1 MNRRSRRRVSV
12 VGVAAPLTSVTCSFR
27 FEAAHTLAWHPGKCR
42 NLHGHSYRLDVT
54 VSGPLDGNGV
64 VIDFDRLHEIVDR
77 EVVGQ
82 WDHRDLNQV
91 LDNPTAELLAHRAWE
106 LLTDAGVTL
115 SALRL
120 WETDDLVGG
129 ADRRRTAPDHGRSSG
144 PPVGWPR
151 LDGVHGHGP
160 PGVGIA
166 PLALTFDY
174 GQRHR
179 TELDRSA
186 GVAGHFRSEH
196 LVVTLDTSA
205 WGGSALTDPSI
216 DIPAGGDA
224 DDGIPVT
231 YVPARN
237 SIFLA
242 VALGVAEARGL
253 DAVWIGVN
261 AIDYSGYPD
270 CRPEFIEAFRGVAAT
285 GQKRGVEG
293 RAHRHPDPADRIDQG
308 GDRPHWVWSSTRP
321 WA

>member
-1 MNRRSRRRVSV
+1 M
-12 VGVAAPLTSVTCSFR
+12 
-27 FEAAHTLAWHPGKCR
+27 
-42 NLHGHSYRLDVT
+42 
-54 VSGPLDGNGV
+54 SG
-64 VIDFDRLHEIVDR
+64 
-77 EVVGQ
+77 
-82 WDHRDLNQV
+82 
-91 LDNPTAELLAHRAWE
+91 
-106 LLTDAGVTL
+106 
-115 SALRL
+115 
-120 WETDDLVGG
+120 DLVLLSGG
-129 ADRRRTAPDHGRSSG
+129 LDSTVCMAIARRQAES
-144 PPVGWPR
+144 
-151 LDGVHGHGP
+151 
-160 PGVGIA
+160 A

-179 TELDRSA
+179 IELDRSA

-216 DIPAGGDA
+216 DVPAAGGDD

-293 RAHRHPDPADRIDQG
+293 RPIGIRTPLIEWTKAEIIRTGLELDAPLGMTWSCYRGGDAPCGTCDACVLRARGFADAGTDDPARQ
-308 GDRPHWVWSSTRP
+308 
-321 WA
+321 